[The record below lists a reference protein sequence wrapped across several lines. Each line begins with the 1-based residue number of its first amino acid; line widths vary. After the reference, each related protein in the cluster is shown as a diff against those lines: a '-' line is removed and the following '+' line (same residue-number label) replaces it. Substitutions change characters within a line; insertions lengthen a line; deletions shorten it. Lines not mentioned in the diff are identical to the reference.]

1 MNIKKL
7 ITGAVLSGLLHS
19 AFSLFSFH
27 LHYERYEGIKMAS
40 TPAIIRIQ
48 LVFPYDHA
56 YIGDIIS
63 VLPLTSLNKL

>member
-1 MNIKKL
+1 M
-7 ITGAVLSGLLHS
+7 SGLLHS

-27 LHYERYEGIKMAS
+27 LHYEGYEGIKMAL

-56 YIGDIIS
+56 YIGDI
-63 VLPLTSLNKL
+63 VERTCPWGLDPVR